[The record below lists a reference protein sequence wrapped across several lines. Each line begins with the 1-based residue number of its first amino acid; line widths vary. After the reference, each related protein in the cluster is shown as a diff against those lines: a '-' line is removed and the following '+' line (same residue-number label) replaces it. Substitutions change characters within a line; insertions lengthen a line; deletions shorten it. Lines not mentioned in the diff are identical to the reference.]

1 MLFFFFEC
9 DVAVVF
15 YFTIFMNLFVKP
27 VSLSVSLSLYV
38 LSFFLKPEQSAPG
51 SSENSQVVTTKEEN
65 LNAPECN
72 SENVRLT

>member
-1 MLFFFFEC
+1 
-9 DVAVVF
+9 
-15 YFTIFMNLFVKP
+15 MNLFVEP
-27 VSLSVSLSLYV
+27 ISLCVSFHV
-38 LSFFLKPEQSAPG
+38 LSCFGKPEQSTPG